1 MEQLVTIE
9 LFGKPYTFKAKTEV
23 KKAKEVADV
32 LAKEVSRI
40 ESDQSGESSTTS
52 DLTTLMLA
60 ALNIAHQNIELE
72 NNVAE
77 MRQDIAER
85 SAKLIRKI
93 DEYVQSMETLI
104 TSWR

>member
-9 LFGKPYTFKAKTEV
+9 LFGKPYTFKAKSEV

-40 ESDQSGESSTTS
+40 ETEQSGESSTAS

-60 ALNIAHQNIELE
+60 ALNIAHQNMELE
-72 NNVAE
+72 NNVSKLK
-77 MRQDIAER
+77 QDIAER

-93 DEYVQSMETLI
+93 DEYVQ
-104 TSWR
+104 

>member
-9 LFGKPYTFKAKTEV
+9 LFGKPYTFKAKSEV

-40 ESDQSGESSTTS
+40 ESEQSGESSTAS

-60 ALNIAHQNIELE
+60 ALNIAHQNMELE
-72 NNVAE
+72 NNVSKLK
-77 MRQDIAER
+77 QDIAER

-93 DEYVQSMETLI
+93 DEYVQ
-104 TSWR
+104 

>member
-9 LFGKPYTFKAKTEV
+9 LFGKPYTFKAKSEV

-40 ESDQSGESSTTS
+40 ESEQSGESSTAS

-60 ALNIAHQNIELE
+60 ALNIAHQNMELE
-72 NNVAE
+72 NNHSKF
-77 MRQDIAER
+77 MQDITER
-85 SAKLIRKI
+85 SAELIRKI
-93 DEYVQSMETLI
+93 DECVQ
-104 TSWR
+104 